1 MRPSRGEKYIN
12 TRVERTSLPQ
22 GISSDT
28 KNKTERQERGNQ
40 KNKKGKKSDK
50 ISKKDLIF
58 YMCKEKTQDFEK
70 NKKGKKSDKIS
81 KKDLIF

>member
-1 MRPSRGEKYIN
+1 MCKEK
-12 TRVERTSLPQ
+12 TQDFE
-22 GISSDT
+22 
-28 KNKTERQERGNQ
+28 

-70 NKKGKKSDKIS
+70 NKKGDVTK
-81 KKDLIF
+81 